1 MDSTAARKLRNRGEV
16 SRKDAKTQ
24 GRGPFAALRV
34 GVTVR
39 TVGAR
44 LGLALALVFAAG
56 PACDEATAPIADTDA
71 ADVATAADGL
81 APADTAAPEPVTEV
95 PGGDAIDELT
105 IGEGACCIGL
115 TDGAVVW
122 AEGGDIWLYTLAT
135 GARRAVVDHPAT
147 QKDPVLHDGL
157 LVWADDRG
165 GDFDLWAMELPSGE
179 PTLLVGGA
187 GDQDEPTVHSG
198 RVAWIGRTAA
208 PHDAHAAE
216 VWVMTLGEPGSA
228 HALTDD
234 AYEQTQPHLNGDRVV
249 WADFR
254 AASEGVYV
262 NLSDPV
268 VNNADIYGHDLATDE
283 GFVVTTDPS
292 KQLRPA
298 IEGDEVVW
306 LDWRGINPEPKYSE
320 FQVYARRLGEPDE
333 RRLAWSAWTRPEL
346 WQRPALRDGVV
357 AWVAE
362 PATTGG
368 APGSDVLTEVFAV
381 RLDGGEPWRVAS
393 SRAVLEAVVL
403 GADARAAWLGGGTLG
418 VARVE
423 AIATPGR

>member
-1 MDSTAARKLRNRGEV
+1 MPIPATIRRDPR
-16 SRKDAKTQ
+16 
-24 GRGPFAALRV
+24 AAL
-34 GVTVR
+34 
-39 TVGAR
+39 AFA
-44 LGLALALVFAAG
+44 LALALAFA
-56 PACDEATAPIADTDA
+56 PACDDGAATAPTTDA
-71 ADVATAADGL
+71 ANADVTAPTDTV
-81 APADTAAPEPVTEV
+81 APTDTAVAPVTEV
-95 PGGDAIDELT
+95 PGADDVDELA
-105 IGEGACCIGL
+105 IGDGACCLGL

-122 AEGGDIWLYTLAT
+122 AEGGDVWLYDVAT

-147 QKDPVLHDGL
+147 QRDPVLHDGL

-179 PTLLVGGA
+179 PYLLVGGA

-208 PHDAHAAE
+208 PHGARAAE
-216 VWVMTLGEPGSA
+216 VWVMTLGEPASA
-228 HALTDD
+228 RALTDD
-234 AYEQTQPHLNGDRVV
+234 LYEQTQPHLHGDRVV

-262 NLSDPV
+262 DLSDPV
-268 VNNADIYGHDLATDE
+268 VNNADIYGHDLSTDE
-283 GFVVTTDPS
+283 SFVVTSDPS

-320 FQVYARRLGEPDE
+320 FQVYVRRLGEPDE

-368 APGSDVLTEVFAV
+368 DVLTEVFAV
-381 RLDGGEPWRVAS
+381 RLEGGEPWRVAS

-418 VARVE
+418 VARLE
-423 AIATPGR
+423 SIARPQR